1 LIEASEFVPS
11 WINPEN
17 EENRVWINSGK
28 IFLLPVRSYP
38 EVKSTS
44 GFEICSN
51 LLKKEFYS
59 GNNFQKI
66 IEERINFKM
75 TDMTHTTNVFI
86 PKV

>member
-38 EVKSTS
+38 EVQSTS
-44 GFEICSN
+44 GFEISSN

-66 IEERINFKM
+66 IEERINFEILEL
-75 TDMTHTTNVFI
+75 THTANVFI